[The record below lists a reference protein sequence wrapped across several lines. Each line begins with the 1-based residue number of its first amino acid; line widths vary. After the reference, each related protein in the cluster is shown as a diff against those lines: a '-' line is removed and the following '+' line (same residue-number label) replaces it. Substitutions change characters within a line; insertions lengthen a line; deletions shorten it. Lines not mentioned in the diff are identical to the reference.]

1 MTDTLV
7 IIILIVC
14 VLQFIVTVSG
24 LLGVT
29 WLVRAVLSMR

>member
-14 VLQFIVTVSG
+14 VLQFIVTMSA

>member
-1 MTDTLV
+1 MIL
-7 IIILIVC
+7 IMILIVV
-14 VLQFIVTVSG
+14 VLQFIVTLSA